1 MDTLTTE
8 FAFEALVSIDAA
20 TKMGDTALGKRRFIG
35 ITGGTFQGP
44 RIEGEV
50 IAGGADWQ
58 TVRADG
64 VTVIEAIYAL
74 KTTDG
79 ARIRREAQAAARATA
94 ITRLLHAIKRFED
107 SVKFGRRDTGA
118 VVANRKYGR
127 RGAHLQIDFDLGLL
141 IRKTHCIAQNVFN
154 GAA

>member
-1 MDTLTTE
+1 MDNLTAE

-20 TKMGDTALGKRRFIG
+20 TKIGDTALGKRRFIG
-35 ITGGTFQGP
+35 ITGGTFKGP

-74 KTTDG
+74 KTADG
-79 ARIRREAQAAARATA
+79 AVI
-94 ITRLLHAIKRFED
+94 
-107 SVKFGRRDTGA
+107 A
-118 VVANRKYGR
+118 VRN
-127 RGAHLQIDFDLGLL
+127 LGLVSPTEDGGRYVRTNPTFDAPQGPHDWL
-141 IRKTHCIAQNVFN
+141 NKSIFVGTIGVADGGNAVRIGVYRVV
-154 GAA
+154 

>member
-1 MDTLTTE
+1 MDNLTTE

-20 TKMGDTALGKRRFIG
+20 TKIGDTALGKRRFIG
-35 ITGGTFQGP
+35 ITGGSFKGP

-50 IAGGADWQ
+50 IPGGADWQ

-79 ARIRREAQAAARATA
+79 AVI
-94 ITRLLHAIKRFED
+94 
-107 SVKFGRRDTGA
+107 A
-118 VVANRKYGR
+118 VRN
-127 RGAHLQIDFDLGLL
+127 LGLVAPTQDGGRYVRTNPTFDAPQGPHDWL
-141 IRKTHCIAQNVFN
+141 NKSIFVGTIGVADSGKAVRIGVYRVV
-154 GAA
+154 

>member
-8 FAFEALVSIDAA
+8 FAFEALVSIDVA
-20 TKMGDTALGKRRFIG
+20 TKIGDTALGKRRFIG
-35 ITGGTFQGP
+35 ITGGTFKGP

-64 VTVIEAIYAL
+64 VTVIDAIYAL

-79 ARIRREAQAAARATA
+79 AVI
-94 ITRLLHAIKRFED
+94 
-107 SVKFGRRDTGA
+107 A
-118 VVANRKYGR
+118 VRN
-127 RGAHLQIDFDLGLL
+127 LGLVSPTQDGGRYVRTNPTFDAPQGPHDWL
-141 IRKTHCIAQNVFN
+141 NKSIFVGTIDVAEGGKAVKIGVYRVI
-154 GAA
+154 